1 MRILLIAG
9 HGGSPYDPGA
19 CGCGYQEATET
30 RRIVQNVAE
39 RLRAYGVDIAL
50 YSTYRNAYADLC
62 NGIALP
68 LGVDYVVEV
77 HLNAGVGDQGG
88 NGYTTG
94 TEILVHPSEVGVT
107 VEQEVLSRICALGF
121 TNRGIKPRGDLGV
134 MGYYAANGISHA
146 LIETCFIDDAD
157 DMALYEENFDKVC
170 KAIADGIAVGF
181 GFYEDTEGSD
191 VEMLSQ
197 EEIQFVKNLYEK
209 STAKEPSNWAK
220 EMWTKNKESGLTD
233 GSRPQD
239 VATREEVAA
248 MIERA
253 IKAE

>member
-1 MRILLIAG
+1 MNVLLIAG
-9 HGGSPYDPGA
+9 HGGNPYDPGA
-19 CGCGYQEATET
+19 CGCGYQEAKET
-30 RRIVQNVAE
+30 RRMVDALAPL
-39 RLRAYGVDIAL
+39 LRARGCGVVVFDKAQ
-50 YSTYRNAYADLC
+50 NAYDVVRY
-62 NGIALP
+62 GGVLP
-68 LGVDYVVEV
+68 LSGIDYVVEC

-94 TEILVHPSEVGVT
+94 TEILVHPSEAGVT
-107 VEQEVLSRICALGF
+107 VEREILSRICALGF

-157 DMALYEENFDKVC
+157 DMTLYERKFDAIC
-170 KAIADGIAVGF
+170 KAIADGIVAGF
-181 GFYEDTEGSD
+181 GLNEGND
-191 VEMLSQ
+191 IEMLSQ
-197 EEIQFVKNLYEK
+197 EEIQFVKNLYKK

-220 EMWTKNKESGLTD
+220 EMWTDSKKSGVTD

-253 IKAE
+253 MKAE

>member
-19 CGCGYQEATET
+19 VGCGYEEATET
-30 RRIVQNVAE
+30 RRIVQNVTQY
-39 RLRAYGVDIAL
+39 LRAYGIDVVL
-50 YSTYRNAYADLC
+50 YGKNRNAYADLC
-62 NGIALP
+62 NGIALL

-94 TEILVHPSEVGVT
+94 TEILVHPSESGVT
-107 VEQEVLSRICALGF
+107 VEQEILSRICALGF

-157 DMALYEENFDKVC
+157 DMRLYESNFDAIC
-170 KAIADGIAVGF
+170 KAIADGIVAGF
-181 GFYEDTEGSD
+181 GLAEGND

-197 EEIQFVKNLYEK
+197 EEIQFVKNLYQK
-209 STAKEPSNWAK
+209 STAKEPSGWAK
-220 EMWTKNKESGLTD
+220 DVWAESKKSGLID

-248 MIERA
+248 MIVRA
-253 IKAE
+253 TKE